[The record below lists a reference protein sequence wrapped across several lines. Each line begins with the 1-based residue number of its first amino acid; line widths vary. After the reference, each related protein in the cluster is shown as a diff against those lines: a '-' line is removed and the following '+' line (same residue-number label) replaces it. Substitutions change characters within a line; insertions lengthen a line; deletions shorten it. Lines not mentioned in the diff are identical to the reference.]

1 MASLHHL
8 SPPVRPSRNRVL
20 TLALLD
26 SNEVAPPGERLRL
39 VFDDG
44 TPAVP
49 RPADGLLVRGGPVG
63 PQPAAT
69 SHGSDGG
76 EAG

>member
-1 MASLHHL
+1 MASVHHL

-20 TLALLD
+20 SLALLD

-69 SHGSDGG
+69 NHGSDGG